1 MKGML
6 GDFGKQSDG
15 RMMNMNVTRVTFIAL
30 VPCDEDKMIRM
41 LDV

>member
-15 RMMNMNVTRVTFIAL
+15 RMMNMNVTLVTFIVL
-30 VPCDEDKMIRM
+30 VPSDEDKMIRM